1 MDPGKIE
8 VRIAELKEK
17 FEDLRKKVNVNIELM
32 YEKTSKWHEELIR
45 KRQTLQENKANIE
58 DTIRKL
64 DIEKNKD
71 LEKTVKE
78 VDKNLNEIFSVL
90 LQNTQAHL
98 QSEFEDGV
106 LTGL

>member
-8 VRIAELKEK
+8 VRITELKEK

-58 DTIRKL
+58 ETIKKL

-71 LEKTVKE
+71 LDKTVKE

-90 LQNTQAHL
+90 L
-98 QSEFEDGV
+98 
-106 LTGL
+106 